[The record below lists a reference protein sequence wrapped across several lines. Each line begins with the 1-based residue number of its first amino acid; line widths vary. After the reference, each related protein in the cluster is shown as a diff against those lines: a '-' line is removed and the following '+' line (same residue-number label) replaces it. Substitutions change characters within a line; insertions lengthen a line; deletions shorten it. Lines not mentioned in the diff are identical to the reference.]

1 LVETEIIDVHL
12 HAMYEQVPP
21 VQLPEGIRTHQT
33 YDDYKKSTFLILEKY
48 KIRAVTS
55 GEYTAEWKK
64 ENPNRIIRGLDHCVD
79 GHPCPDHIKDQLENG
94 ELEIVG
100 ELAFPQYLGIA
111 PGAPEVD
118 TYLTHSEAYD
128 KPICLHMG
136 LAFRGTP
143 YLFSDKYRAG
153 LSNPLLLE
161 DALVRHP
168 KLRIWLAHAGWPMLD
183 EMVNMLWT
191 YPQLHVDV
199 SAIDWMIPRREFY
212 SYLQRLVDAGLCDQV
227 MYGSDQM
234 MWPDT
239 ILYSI
244 KAVKEAE
251 FLSSEQRQ
259 DILFN
264 NAVKFLRLENG

>member
-1 LVETEIIDVHL
+1 
-12 HAMYEQVPP
+12 M
-21 VQLPEGIRTHQT
+21 LP
-33 YDDYKKSTFLILEKY
+33 
-48 KIRAVTS
+48 
-55 GEYTAEWKK
+55 
-64 ENPNRIIRGLDHCVD
+64 
-79 GHPCPDHIKDQLENG
+79 NG
-94 ELEIVG
+94 
-100 ELAFPQYLGIA
+100 
-111 PGAPEVD
+111 PEVD
-118 TYLTHSEAYD
+118 SYLTLSEAYD

-136 LAFRGTP
+136 LSFRGTP
-143 YLFSDKYRAG
+143 FLFSDKYRAG

-199 SAIDWMIPRREFY
+199 SAIDWMIPRTEFY
-212 SYLQRLVDAGLCDQV
+212 SYLRRLVDAGLCDQV

-239 ILYSI
+239 MLYSI
-244 KAVKEAE
+244 QAIREAR
-251 FLSSEQRQ
+251 FLSSERRQ

-264 NAVKFLRLENG
+264 NAVRFLGLETE